1 MADISHNPIKY
12 RLTNLDCATCAANI
26 ESAVENLPGVRY
38 ANVGFADASLYLDA
52 EDHDAVLA
60 YIARIEP
67 NVQVR
72 AAEEDPSQSKDG
84 QIDRGP
90 WLLAGSIMLF
100 VLGLAVSTYLDPIWG
115 TVVLA
120 AAYVV
125 SGHQV
130 LFRAV
135 NHIRVGNWFD
145 ENFLMSISTI
155 GAIAINQLPEAVGV
169 MLFYQVGE
177 FLQERSVRRSRGLI
191 AAMMAVQPDTAR
203 LLDRDGAATIVSP
216 QTVPIGSIIQVH
228 SGERVALD
236 GLVVRGSSQID
247 ASMLTGESVPVPV
260 KTGDK
265 VFAGTINQGG
275 VLDVQVTS
283 PAAESTAA
291 RMLDLV
297 QNAASRKARTEQFIT
312 RFARVY
318 SPIMVGVAA
327 AVALLPP
334 LLVPEASFQTWLY
347 RALVLLVISC
357 PCALVISIPLG
368 YFGGIGGASRRGILV
383 KGANYLDV
391 LADVR
396 TVLFDKTGTLTKGK
410 FAVIEIEPA
419 AGVERLEVLRLAA
432 QAEQFS
438 THPVAEPIRQAY
450 WRESGEQLS
459 SGIEVLTEYQEMA
472 GLGIKVRENGRMI
485 LAGNDAILH
494 QEGIQHDTCDVPG
507 TVVHIALD
515 GVYQG
520 YLVVADEIKPGARE
534 AIAELH
540 AVGVDSVIML
550 SGDTQSTAARV
561 AAEIGLDEFRAEL
574 SPGDKV
580 AAVERILDGQGKGKL
595 AFVGDGI
602 NDSPALARSDV
613 GIAMGELGSDA
624 AKESA
629 DVVLMTDDVK
639 KVAEAIRMGKRT
651 RRIVWQNIGLALG
664 IKAVF
669 IVLGIAG
676 EATMWEAVF
685 ADVGV
690 TVLAVLNSS
699 RVLR

>member
-1 MADISHNPIKY
+1 MADTKVNPIKY

-26 ESAVENLPGVRY
+26 ESAVEKLSGVRY
-38 ANVGFADASLYLDA
+38 ANVGFADASLHLDA
-52 EDHDAVLA
+52 DDHAAVLA
-60 YIARIEP
+60 YISTIEP

-72 AAEEDPSQSKDG
+72 AIDNPELEEGRRVGRST
-84 QIDRGP
+84 
-90 WLLAGSIMLF
+90 WLLAGSLVLF
-100 VLGLAVSTYLDPIWG
+100 LLGLGVATYWDQNWG
-115 TVVLA
+115 TVLLG
-120 AAYVV
+120 AAYLV

-130 LFRAV
+130 LLRAF
-135 NHIRVGNWFD
+135 NHIRAGNWFD
-145 ENFLMSISTI
+145 ENFLMSVSTL
-155 GAIAINQLPEAVGV
+155 GAIAINELPEAVGV

-177 FLQERSVRRSRGLI
+177 YLQERSVRRSRRMIG
-191 AAMMAVQPDTAR
+191 AMMAVQPDTAR
-203 LLDRDGAATIVSP
+203 LLGENGAATLVDPETVS
-216 QTVPIGSIIQVH
+216 VGSTIQVH

-236 GLVVRGSSQID
+236 GVVMHGASQID
-247 ASMLTGESVPVPV
+247 ASMLTGESLPVSV

-275 VLDVQVTS
+275 VLDVRVTS
-283 PAAESTAA
+283 LATESTAA

-318 SPIMVGVAA
+318 SPIMVGLAA

-334 LLVPEASFQTWLY
+334 LLVPGASFQTWVY

-391 LADVR
+391 LAEVR

-410 FAVIEIEPA
+410 FEVIEIEPA
-419 AGVERLEVLRLAA
+419 AGVARLDVLRLAA
-432 QAEQFS
+432 LAEQYS
-438 THPVAEPIRQAY
+438 THPMAEPIRRAY
-450 WRESGEQLS
+450 QHESGEQPS

-472 GLGIKVRENGRMI
+472 GLGVKVSENRRMI

-494 QEGIQHDTCDVPG
+494 QEGIPHDTCDVPG
-507 TVVHIALD
+507 TVVHIALN
-515 GVYQG
+515 GEYQG

-534 AIAELH
+534 AVSELH
-540 AVGVDSVIML
+540 AAGVENVIML
-550 SGDTQSTAARV
+550 SGDTYSTAAKV
-561 AAEIGLDEFRAEL
+561 AAQIGLDDFQAGL

-580 AAVERILDGQGKGKL
+580 AALERVLESNVKGKV

-602 NDSPALARSDV
+602 NDAPALARADV

-624 AKESA
+624 AKESS
-629 DVVLMTDDVK
+629 DVVLMTDSVE
-639 KVAEAIRMGKRT
+639 KVAEAIWMGKRT

-669 IVLGIAG
+669 IALGIAG

-690 TVLAVLNSS
+690 TVLAVLNAS